1 MAGDDRPMHS
11 SEHIPER
18 AIVQMRHIHEHV
30 QILQPR
36 QRPSAELREPAGRI
50 CFGAG
55 GQRICFVPGEHGV
68 ARAKCVEPVDR
79 VHVLTDRRQAFDAE
93 QDRKALRRSDALD
106 LRRACHQ
113 CSFVAFRHFCCNCRQ
128 ELRHPRCRIVRKRR
142 IDPEHKTAATNAA
155 SAQLWQ
161 MMARQHLRFSAEP
174 SPQHICKNIT
184 MSVKDHRALTS
195 RFSAY
200 HYTGRTPD

>member
-1 MAGDDRPMHS
+1 
-11 SEHIPER
+11 
-18 AIVQMRHIHEHV
+18 MRHIHEHV

-36 QRPSAELREPAGRI
+36 QRPSAKLREPAGRI

-106 LRRACHQ
+106 LHRACHQ
-113 CSFVAFRHFCCNCRQ
+113 CSFAAFRHFCCNCRQ

-142 IDPEHKTAATNAA
+142 IDPEHETAAANAA

-161 MMARQHLRFSAEP
+161 MTMRQHLRFSAEP

-200 HYTGRTPD
+200 HYTGRTPN